1 LADEVRPASA
11 TEPGTPGAEGPG
23 AEVPVDQALG
33 AQAPEAEGHGIAAA
47 AREVWRDERVEIV
60 AAILLSLATVLSAW
74 GAYQATRW
82 SGVQANSY
90 AEAAALRAEANSH
103 GTVAS
108 RQIQIDV
115 ATFLA
120 WADAAA
126 QSDTRLT
133 DFLESRFRAEFKPAF
148 EAWMLSGSLDGE
160 GIPEGTPFEMPE
172 YKLAEQVIADQK
184 VKAADDALL
193 DAQQA
198 NQWSDNFVLTAVLFA
213 SVLFFAG
220 IAARF
225 RPQWIRWAMLSVA
238 VVVFVLGLIVEFSL
252 PQNVGF

>member
-1 LADEVRPASA
+1 MEESAPATVVEPAAAEDERWHEPAES
-11 TEPGTPGAEGPG
+11 GS
-23 AEVPVDQALG
+23 
-33 AQAPEAEGHGIAAA
+33 HGLAAA
-47 AREVWRDERVEIV
+47 ARDAWRDERVEVV
-60 AAILLSLATVLSAW
+60 AAILLALATVLSAW

-90 AEAAALRAEANSH
+90 AESAALRAESGRN

-120 WADAAA
+120 WADARA
-126 QSDTRLT
+126 QDDTRLAT
-133 DFLESRFRAEFKPAF
+133 FIQQRFRPEFKPAF
-148 EAWMLSGSLDGE
+148 DAWLAGATPDSIGLPS
-160 GIPEGTPFEMPE
+160 GTPFDQPE
-172 YKLAEQVIADQK
+172 YMLAAQIVSDAKLQ
-184 VKAADDALL
+184 AADGALK
-193 DAQQA
+193 DAQDA
-198 NQWSDNFVLTAVLFA
+198 NQISDNFVLTAVLFA

-225 RPQWIRWAMLSVA
+225 RPQWIRWAMLGVA
-238 VVVFVLGLIVEFSL
+238 LVVFFLGLVVEFSL

>member
-11 TEPGTPGAEGPG
+11 TEPG
-23 AEVPVDQALG
+23 
-33 AQAPEAEGHGIAAA
+33 APAVEAPDEEQHGIAAA
-47 AREVWRDERVEIV
+47 AREAWRDERVEIV

-82 SGVQANSY
+82 SGEQANSY
-90 AEAAALRAEANSH
+90 ADAAALRGEANSH

-126 QSDTRLT
+126 QKDTRLT
-133 DFLESRFRAEFKPAF
+133 DFLEARFREEFKPAF
-148 EAWMLSGSLDGE
+148 RAWRLSGSLDGE
-160 GIPEGTPFEMPE
+160 GIPDGTPFEMPE
-172 YKLAEQVIADQK
+172 YKLAEQTIANDK
-184 VKAADDALL
+184 AKAAEDALL
-193 DAQQA
+193 DAQEA
-198 NQWSDNFVLTAVLFA
+198 NQISDNFVLTAVLFA

-238 VVVFVLGLIVEFSL
+238 VVVFGLGLIVEFSL
-252 PQNVGF
+252 PQNIGF

>member
-1 LADEVRPASA
+1 LADDRPA
-11 TEPGTPGAEGPG
+11 TVIEPVPPGPAVPGPDAADPGAPDDE
-23 AEVPVDQALG
+23 E
-33 AQAPEAEGHGIAAA
+33 HGIAAT
-47 AREVWRDERVEIV
+47 AREMWRDERVEVV

-74 GAYQATRW
+74 GAYQAVRW

-126 QSDTRLT
+126 QDDTRLAEFIET
-133 DFLESRFRAEFKPAF
+133 RFRAEFRPAF
-148 EAWMLSGSLDGE
+148 ATWRSSGTLDGA
-160 GIPEGTPFEMPE
+160 GLPAGTPFDLPD
-172 YKLAEQVIADQK
+172 YKLAEQAKANEK
-184 VKAADDALL
+184 VAAADAALL

-198 NQWSDNFVLTAVLFA
+198 NQISDNFVLVAVLFA

-225 RPQWIRWAMLSVA
+225 RPQWIRWALLSVA
-238 VVVFVLGLIVEFSL
+238 VVVFVLGLVVEFLL

>member
-1 LADEVRPASA
+1 MADEVP
-11 TEPGTPGAEGPG
+11 PGSVE
-23 AEVPVDQALG
+23 LG
-33 AQAPEAEGHGIAAA
+33 APGDEPTGRHAPAAGSDAEEHGIAAT
-47 AREVWRDERVEIV
+47 AREMWRDERVEIV

-82 SGVQANSY
+82 SGEQANAY
-90 AEAAALRAEANSH
+90 AKSAALRAEGNSH

-108 RQIQIDV
+108 RQIQVDV

-126 QSDTRLT
+126 VNDERLA
-133 DFLESRFRAEFKPAF
+133 DFIETRFRTEFKPAF
-148 EAWMLSGSLDGE
+148 EAWRTSGSLDGA
-160 GIPEGTPFEMPE
+160 GLPLGTPFDLPE
-172 YKLAEQVIADQK
+172 YRVAEQAIASEK
-184 VKAADDALL
+184 VAAADAALL
-193 DAQQA
+193 DAQKA
-198 NQWSDNFVLTAVLFA
+198 NQISDNFVLTAVLFA

-238 VVVFVLGLIVEFSL
+238 VVVFVLGLIVEFLL